1 MFFCFYQK
9 IISKFKFNNI
19 YLISQDNKSPIIQKL
34 FKDYPKIKYNINSK
48 ETDIALLMNA
58 YNLVSAVSYFSLATI
73 TFNDNLLNLFEYELY
88 RLGSAIIHFHY
99 DIDKL
104 DKKFNIYRMK
114 PSEEYFVREFNW
126 ENTREQRK

>member
-1 MFFCFYQK
+1 VEMVTLKLLIVFIKKK

-58 YNLVSAVSYFSLATI
+58 YNLVIFFFFSY
-73 TFNDNLLNLFEYELY
+73 Y
-88 RLGSAIIHFHY
+88 
-99 DIDKL
+99 
-104 DKKFNIYRMK
+104 
-114 PSEEYFVREFNW
+114 YF
-126 ENTREQRK
+126 